1 MLKEIIKNPFVISD
15 KLIKS
20 DNLITSDTITLSNAF
35 FYYRK
40 TDDITVKKLKNIKII
55 LIGYALDTENSQ
67 LNHEEILEDLI
78 ALYIQD
84 YNLFLDKI
92 DILNGRFVIIVDS
105 NKDTEIYND
114 ATALRPIFQWNKAV
128 FASHESVLKTAVMES
143 ENIVLQDF
151 GINNGYLDATNTL
164 DVYKFNPNLT
174 FSFRHRDFTRIYPR
188 TEYKVI
194 DKESILEKIITNL
207 EEQVKWLEKSHKKL
221 YFSLTGGYDSRVSL
235 SLIKPI
241 LNNITFFTYMTDF
254 KNTKSAAKKE
264 IYLKDNEIVKNLTN
278 NINLNHQTFGLENY
292 YPDDEFKNSIRNNTS
307 SNHSVNVS
315 YLMYKELEASSL
327 HIKSTLYEIGKMP
340 YPSEMDFTTDYHRL
354 FKLSIKWQTI
364 NFKKKIKNKNAY
376 FNSFV
381 ERSQFKEIEKFNYNF
396 PMMLFWESRMANWH
410 GNITQE
416 TDHTCETFI
425 FLNSRYILD
434 LLLRAEFNVRNN
446 KEIFTEIVDRK
457 WPILQYFIPNS
468 YRTLKDEVS
477 NSNNFELADLKLE
490 LSSIKNINT
499 IVNKSEIQILP
510 AENSYLHDDDL
521 TIDFINKSEYDKKV
535 VLKGDY
541 RHPQKNIFIKIDGIE
556 YSINDFYDGKE
567 FLLSGDS
574 YMTVKYRYTKNF
586 DNKSWYDAGRILLT
600 FSD

>member
-1 MLKEIIKNPFVISD
+1 M
-15 KLIKS
+15 
-20 DNLITSDTITLSNAF
+20 
-35 FYYRK
+35 
-40 TDDITVKKLKNIKII
+40 
-55 LIGYALDTENSQ
+55 
-67 LNHEEILEDLI
+67 
-78 ALYIQD
+78 
-84 YNLFLDKI
+84 
-92 DILNGRFVIIVDS
+92 
-105 NKDTEIYND
+105 
-114 ATALRPIFQWNKAV
+114 
-128 FASHESVLKTAVMES
+128 
-143 ENIVLQDF
+143 
-151 GINNGYLDATNTL
+151 
-164 DVYKFNPNLT
+164 
-174 FSFRHRDFTRIYPR
+174 
-188 TEYKVI
+188 
-194 DKESILEKIITNL
+194 
-207 EEQVKWLEKSHKKL
+207 
-221 YFSLTGGYDSRVSL
+221 
-235 SLIKPI
+235 
-241 LNNITFFTYMTDF
+241 
-254 KNTKSAAKKE
+254 
-264 IYLKDNEIVKNLTN
+264 
-278 NINLNHQTFGLENY
+278 
-292 YPDDEFKNSIRNNTS
+292 
-307 SNHSVNVS
+307 
-315 YLMYKELEASSL
+315 
-327 HIKSTLYEIGKMP
+327 
-340 YPSEMDFTTDYHRL
+340 
-354 FKLSIKWQTI
+354 

-381 ERSQFKEIEKFNYNF
+381 ERSQFKEIEKFNYNL
-396 PMMLFWESRMANWH
+396 PIMLFWESRMANWH

-416 TDHTCETFI
+416 TDHTSETFI

-499 IVNKSEIQILP
+499 IVSKSEIQILP

-521 TIDFINKSEYDKKV
+521 TINFINKSEYDKKV